1 MSQTLYFY
9 DLETSGINARNAKI
23 MQFAGQRTDL
33 DLNPLGKPDNIL
45 IKMAED
51 CLPDPQA
58 ILITKITPQDTLN
71 DGICEQQFAEYFTN
85 TVMVPNTTIVGYNTI
100 RFDNEFIRFLL
111 YRNFYD
117 AYEWSYK
124 NGSSTWDILDL
135 VRITRALRPDGIK
148 WPFAPDGSPTN
159 RLELLTSVNKIS
171 HLNAHDALS
180 DVNATIA
187 IAKLIKQKQPK
198 IYDYLYNMRSKH
210 EVAKL
215 VQTGQPFLYTSGRY
229 SNDTLKTTVA
239 VMIGEHPV
247 YGSSRALVYDLSQ
260 DPSEFI
266 ALKPED
272 LLQRMQYVKDI
283 NTDTPKRLPVKEL
296 TYNKCP
302 AVAPLG
308 VLKGGKLSDKLDLN
322 IISANLAKLKH
333 DPSFAN
339 RVASAFE
346 QNISAK
352 QQTLITDIS
361 GVDGQ
366 LYDGFFNNYDQ
377 KLMADIRG
385 RQANELADYQ
395 PNFNDERL
403 EPLLLLYKARNMPQI
418 LNQEEQAKWQKY
430 RHNKLLRGGESS
442 ELAKYFK
449 QLQNLMQSNTDES
462 AKNLLQ
468 DLWLWG
474 ESIAPSDN

>member
-9 DLETSGINARNAKI
+9 DLETSGINARKAKI

-33 DLNPLGKPDNIL
+33 NLNPIGKPDNIL
-45 IKMAED
+45 IKMTED
-51 CLPDPQA
+51 CLPDPRA
-58 ILITKITPQDTLN
+58 ILITKITPQDTLAN
-71 DGICEQQFAEYFTN
+71 GISEQQFAEYFIN
-85 TVMVPNTTIVGYNTI
+85 NIMLPNTTIVGYNTI
-100 RFDNEFIRFLL
+100 RFDNEFMRFLL

-124 NGSSTWDILDL
+124 NGSSTWDILDV
-135 VRITRALRPDGIK
+135 VRMTRALRPSGIN

-198 IYDYLYNMRSKH
+198 IYDYLYSMRSKH
-210 EVAKL
+210 EVTKL
-215 VQTGQPFLYTSGRY
+215 VQAGQPFLYTSGRY
-229 SNDTLKTTVA
+229 SNDTLKTTIA

-260 DPSEFI
+260 DPKEFI

-272 LLQRMQYVKDI
+272 LIQRMQYVKDI
-283 NTDTPKRLPVKEL
+283 NADTPKRLPVKEL

-302 AVAPLG
+302 AIAPLG
-308 VLKGGKLSDKLDLN
+308 VLKGTELSKQIDLN
-322 IISANLAKLKH
+322 LISANFNIINQ

-339 RVASAFE
+339 RVISAFE
-346 QNISAK
+346 YNIKAK
-352 QQTLITDIS
+352 QQTLITNINE
-361 GVDGQ
+361 VDSA

-385 RQANELADYQ
+385 RQANDLADYQ
-395 PNFNDERL
+395 PNFSDERL

-418 LNQEEQAKWQKY
+418 LNLEEQAKWQSY
-430 RHNKLLRGGESS
+430 LQGKLIKGGEDS

-449 QLQNLMQSNTDES
+449 QIQNLMQNTSDDS
-462 AKNLLQ
+462 VKNILQ

-474 ESIAPSDN
+474 ELIAPSDN